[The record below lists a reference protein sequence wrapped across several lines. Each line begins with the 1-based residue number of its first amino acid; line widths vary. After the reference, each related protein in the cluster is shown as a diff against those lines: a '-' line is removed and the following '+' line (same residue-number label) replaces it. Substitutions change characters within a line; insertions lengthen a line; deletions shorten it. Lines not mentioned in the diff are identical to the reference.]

1 MAFFADM
8 FARVKGGVF
17 SPARIPAAIA
27 VVVIAL
33 CAGLVDHQNKLVSD
47 QVARAD
53 VLAKVNVVRA
63 KLEGKINGNLQLTRG
78 LVAAVTT
85 EPYMGQQRFAELA
98 SRLFNEESQLRN
110 IAGAPDLVISLMYPM
125 AGNEKAIGLDYRTN
139 DQQRAAA
146 LRARDE
152 RKPILAG
159 PVDLAQ
165 GGQAFVGRFPVFVK
179 SAGNTERFWGIV
191 SAVVD
196 VRRLYQASGLLDKD
210 LGIDIALIGND
221 ALGAKGVQFFGS
233 ERVVKSD
240 PVMAEVLFPSGSWQI
255 AAIPKGG
262 WPSTPTNAWR
272 LRAIMAVA
280 AALILI
286 PFLTAGR
293 LINERQRN
301 YWELNRLSRRLELAL
316 EASAIGV
323 WEHDL
328 ETNHLAWD
336 DRVNEI
342 YGRQADGGARG
353 YPDWAGA
360 VHPVDLP
367 RALADF
373 DKAATERGTYSS
385 EYRIVRPDGEIRHIR
400 SRAIFY
406 QTANNSPRM
415 VGAEWD
421 VTADVLLN
429 TDLVRAKQMTES
441 KNTELESAK
450 ARIEHV
456 ALHDSLTDLPNR
468 RYLDQ
473 MLEDYTAKAR
483 LNGGYAALLHVD
495 LDRFKHIN
503 DTLGHAAGD
512 AMLVHASSVL
522 QSNVGDRG
530 FVARIGGDE
539 FIVLCTVHDDVSQ
552 AAGLADRI
560 IEEMRKPVYYH
571 GHECRFGVSVGIA
584 IDNGKDAD
592 AKQLLVNADIALYR
606 AKRRGRNRHEFFS
619 GELQSEIVNAKRIA
633 DEILAGLERNE
644 FVAFYQPQFDAKTL
658 EIVGVEAL
666 ARWKHPERG
675 ILAPD
680 VFLKIAEELNVVSVI
695 DSKVLQQS
703 LLDFEAWSAEKIGIP
718 RVSVNVSARRLQ
730 DEELLKSLR
739 ALNIRKGTFSFELVE
754 SIFLDDND
762 DLVTW
767 NVEQIKQ
774 LGIDIEIDDFGT
786 GYASIVSLLKL
797 QPRRLKIDRQLV
809 DPIVNSPQQRQIVS
823 SIIEIG
829 KSLGIEII
837 AEGVETMKHARLLKG
852 LGCDILQGYAF
863 AHAMDP
869 EGLKS
874 FVRSRR
880 LRVAS

>member
-1 MAFFADM
+1 M
-8 FARVKGGVF
+8 
-17 SPARIPAAIA
+17 A
-27 VVVIAL
+27 VVVMAV
-33 CAGLVDHQNKLVSD
+33 CAIFADHQNKIVSD
-47 QVARAD
+47 QASRAE
-53 VLAKVNVVRA
+53 VLAKVNVIRA
-63 KLEGKINGNLQLTRG
+63 KLEGNINGNLQLVRG

-98 SRLFNEESQLRN
+98 SRLFSEESQLRN

-125 AGNEKAIGLDYRTN
+125 AGNEKAIGLDYRKN

-152 RKPILAG
+152 RKLILAG

-165 GGQAFVGRFPVFVK
+165 GGRAFIGRFPVFVK
-179 SAGNTERFWGIV
+179 SAGNTDRFWGIV

-196 VRRLYQASGLLDKD
+196 VQRLYKASGLLDKD

-221 ALGAKGVQFFGS
+221 ALGTNGIQFFGD
-233 ERVVKSD
+233 ERVVKSN
-240 PVMAEVLFPSGSWQI
+240 PVTADVLVPSGSWRI
-255 AAIPKGG
+255 AAVPTSG
-262 WPSTPTNAWR
+262 WPDTPGNAWQ
-272 LRAIMAVA
+272 LRAIMAAA

-286 PFLTAGR
+286 PFLAAGR
-293 LINERQRN
+293 LIGERQRN
-301 YWELNRLSRRLELAL
+301 YWELHRLSRRLELAL
-316 EASAIGV
+316 EASTIGV

-328 ETNHLAWD
+328 ETNDLTWD

-342 YGRQADGGARG
+342 YGRDPDGGPPG
-353 YPDWAGA
+353 YSDWAGA
-360 VHPVDLP
+360 IHPADLP
-367 RALADF
+367 GALADF
-373 DKAATERGTYSS
+373 DNAAAGRSTYSS
-385 EYRIVRPDGEIRHIR
+385 QYRIVRPDGEIRHVR

-429 TDLVRAKQMTES
+429 TDLVRAKQLTES

-450 ARIEHV
+450 ARIEHI

-473 MLEDYTAKAR
+473 VLEDYAAKAR
-483 LNGGYAALLHVD
+483 LSGGYAALLHVD

-530 FVARIGGDE
+530 FVARVGGDE
-539 FIVLCTVHDDVSQ
+539 FIVLCTVHEDVDQ
-552 AAGLADRI
+552 AAVLANRI
-560 IEEMRKPVYYH
+560 IEQMRKPVYYH
-571 GHECRFGVSVGIA
+571 GHQCRFGVSVGIA
-584 IDNGKDAD
+584 IDNGRVAD

-619 GELQSEIVNAKRIA
+619 GELQSEIVNTKRIA

-644 FVAFYQPQFDAKTL
+644 FIVFYQPQFDAKTL

-666 ARWKHPERG
+666 ARWRHPEKG

-680 VFLKIAEELNVVSVI
+680 VFLKTAEELNVVSVI
-695 DSKVLQQS
+695 DRKVLQQS
-703 LLDFEAWSAEKIGIP
+703 LLDFEVWSAEKIGIP

-730 DEELLKSLR
+730 DEELLRSLR
-739 ALNIRKGTFSFELVE
+739 DLNIRKGTVSFELVE
-754 SIFLDDND
+754 SIFLDNND

-809 DPIVNSPQQRQIVS
+809 DPIVNSPAQRQVVS

-863 AHAMDP
+863 GHAMDSDA
-869 EGLKS
+869 LRS
-874 FVRSRR
+874 LVRARR

>member
-1 MAFFADM
+1 MAVA
-8 FARVKGGVF
+8 V
-17 SPARIPAAIA
+17 IA
-27 VVVIAL
+27 VCSAF
-33 CAGLVDHQNKLVSD
+33 ADHQNKIVSD

-63 KLEGKINGNLQLTRG
+63 KLEGKINGNLQLARG

-125 AGNEKAIGLDYRTN
+125 AGNEKAIGLDYRKN

-152 RKPILAG
+152 RRLILAG

-165 GGQAFVGRFPVFVK
+165 GGQAFIGRFPVFVK
-179 SAGNTERFWGIV
+179 SAGNTDRFWGIV

-196 VRRLYQASGLLDKD
+196 VQRLYQASGLLDKD
-210 LGIDIALIGND
+210 LGIDVALIGND
-221 ALGAKGVQFFGS
+221 ALGAKGAQFFGD

-240 PVMAEVLFPSGSWQI
+240 PVTADVLFPSGSWQI

-262 WPSTPTNAWR
+262 WLTTPTNAWQ
-272 LRAIMAVA
+272 LRAIMAAA

-286 PFLTAGR
+286 PFMTAGR

-301 YWELNRLSRRLELAL
+301 YWELHRLSQRLELAL

-342 YGRQADGGARG
+342 YGREADGGPRG
-353 YPDWAGA
+353 YSDWAGA
-360 VHPVDLP
+360 IYPADLP
-367 RALADF
+367 RALADL
-373 DKAATERGTYSS
+373 DNAAAGRSTYSS
-385 EYRIVRPDGEIRHIR
+385 EYRIVRPDGEIRHVR

-429 TDLVRAKQMTES
+429 TDLVRAKQ
-441 KNTELESAK
+441 LAESAK
-450 ARIEHV
+450 ARTEHV

-473 MLEDYTAKAR
+473 VLEDYSAKAR
-483 LNGGYAALLHVD
+483 LNGGNAALLHVD

-522 QSNVGDRG
+522 RSNVGDGG
-530 FVARIGGDE
+530 FVARVGGDE
-539 FIVLCTVHDDVSQ
+539 FIVLCTVHGDVSH
-552 AAGLADRI
+552 AAVLADRI
-560 IEEMRKPVYYH
+560 IEQMRRPVYYH
-571 GHECRFGVSVGIA
+571 GHQCRFGVSVGIA
-584 IDNGKDAD
+584 IDNGEDAD
-592 AKQLLVNADIALYR
+592 ARQLMVNADIALYR
-606 AKRRGRNRHEFFS
+606 AKRRGRNRREFFS
-619 GELQSEIVNAKRIA
+619 GELQNEIVNAKRVA

-644 FVAFYQPQFDAKTL
+644 FIVFYQPQFDAKTL

-666 ARWKHPERG
+666 ARWRHPERG

-680 VFLKIAEELNVVSVI
+680 VFLKTAEELNVVSII
-695 DSKVLQQS
+695 DRKVLQQS
-703 LLDFEAWSAEKIGIP
+703 LLDFEAWSADKIGIP

-739 ALNIRKGTFSFELVE
+739 ELNIRKETFSFELVE

-767 NVEQIKQ
+767 NLEQIKQ

-809 DPIVNSPQQRQIVS
+809 DPIVNSPQQRQVVS

-863 AHAMDP
+863 GHAMDSDS
-869 EGLKS
+869 LRS

-880 LRVAS
+880 LRVAG